1 MHVYSKNRKAKYDY
15 ELLDKFVAGISLE
28 GTEVKS
34 IKSGGC
40 DLTGSYVLIDSNNN
54 AQWVNGNITKYQ
66 FQTRGS
72 HEERRVRQLLL
83 TKKEIRKLKQELQE
97 KRLTLIPYAIGANNR
112 GKLKI
117 EFYTAKP
124 KKNHDKR
131 ETIKQRDAQRE
142 SKRHYD

>member
-1 MHVYSKNRKAKYDY
+1 MHVYSKNRKAKFDY
-15 ELLDKFVAGISLE
+15 ELQDKFVAGISLL

-34 IKSGGC
+34 IKDGGC
-40 DLTGSYVLIDSNNN
+40 DLTGSYVIIDAKNN
-54 AQWVNGNITKYQ
+54 AQWLNGNINKYQ

-72 HEERRVRQLLL
+72 HEERRTRQLLL
-83 TKKEIRKLKQELQE
+83 NKKEIRKLKQELQE

-112 GKLKI
+112 GKLKL

-142 SKRHYD
+142 SKRHYE